1 MAKELEA
8 LKNRKHDDT
17 GSRPA
22 DSPDMAGTTQDS
34 PDHPA
39 NLSGT
44 ATVDLVRL
52 DTNAFELDNCVISRE
67 TVIEVFQL

>member
-8 LKNRKHDDT
+8 LKTRKHNDAD
-17 GSRPA
+17 SRPA
-22 DSPDMAGTTQDS
+22 DSPDMADTTQDS
-34 PDHPA
+34 PDHPV

-44 ATVDLVRL
+44 ATLDLSGL
-52 DTNAFELDNCVISRE
+52 DTNGFELDDCVISRG